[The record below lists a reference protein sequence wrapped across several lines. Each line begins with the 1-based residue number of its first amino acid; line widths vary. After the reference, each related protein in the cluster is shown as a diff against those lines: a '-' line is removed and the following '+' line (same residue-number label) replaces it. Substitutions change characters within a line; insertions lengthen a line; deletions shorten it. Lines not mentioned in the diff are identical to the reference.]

1 LPGSRRSN
9 LKVISEDLFS
19 RNRITKKTWGVWCFS
34 ARMRSLKQTFRLG
47 GTCEYM
53 KDHVNSMAM
62 IMVQVVMFI
71 YYFNSGM
78 CSNPSLSRSIVVVD
92 AFFLRVGDA
101 PEIKIFFYLR
111 SAVFGATDGVAE
123 IFR

>member
-1 LPGSRRSN
+1 M
-9 LKVISEDLFS
+9 KVSFEGFKPLNFKP
-19 RNRITKKTWGVWCFS
+19 RKNHLYVC
-34 ARMRSLKQTFRLG
+34 
-47 GTCEYM
+47 
-53 KDHVNSMAM
+53 M